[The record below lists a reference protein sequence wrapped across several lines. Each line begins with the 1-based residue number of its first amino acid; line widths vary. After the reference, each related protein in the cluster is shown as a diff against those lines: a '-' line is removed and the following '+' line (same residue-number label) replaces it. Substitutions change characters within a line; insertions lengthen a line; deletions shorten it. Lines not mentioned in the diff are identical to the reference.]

1 MRIPVP
7 DQWIKDMDRMAEI
20 RERLVR
26 AEKRYRA
33 KDGSELTF
41 FGLLSRIF
49 DERVKVSKDND
60 RKIQDLVMLL
70 ARKAG
75 GV

>member
-7 DQWIKDMDRMAEI
+7 DQWIKDMDRMATI

-41 FGLLSRIF
+41 FGLLSRLS
-49 DERVKVSKDND
+49 DERMKVSKDND

-75 GV
+75 VV